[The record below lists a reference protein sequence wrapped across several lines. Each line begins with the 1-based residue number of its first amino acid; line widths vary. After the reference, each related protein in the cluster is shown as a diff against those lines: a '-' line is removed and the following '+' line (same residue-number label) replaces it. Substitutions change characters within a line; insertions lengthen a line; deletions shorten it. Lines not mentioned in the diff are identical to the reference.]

1 MKVRSAVLLSAL
13 FAAGALGVNSG
24 VTHADT
30 VDDSTTTSTIVDNS
44 ATKNNVDVTTDTQSN
59 KTQNNATVAQNSA
72 NITNEMVNANQNVDT
87 TNATTQ
93 DTASVS
99 VASNNTTHQTSNAT
113 NSMVKQEFVGKINYV
128 PGYGVNLW
136 KITEDNSV
144 SWSAPRRLATG
155 STWKVYGYT
164 EINKDRL
171 YNLGGNQW
179 VYSQYIVNTDSPT
192 TPANADM
199 TPLPKNSFVV
209 VAYTPNYGIA
219 VWNQNGDKLKLAGK
233 TLANGSSWKAF
244 GKKDFNNTT
253 FYNLGGNQWVD
264 STYVIEGTSTGKYT
278 VLKDDASSQEY
289 YTSQYNPVFAPWGCA
304 SAALSMLMKY
314 DGNWKNV
321 PGTTDAQKLRYMQDH
336 LPQNNYGGQVGN
348 PYTGAGFKS
357 VITSKA
363 LANYAHS
370 LGDSRIKDISGVSLN
385 TIADLVE
392 AGHPVLYYGWSS
404 YDGGGNKAR
413 NHCKVI
419 LGYNPAN
426 NTFLVH
432 DPLYQYKYFYRGGG
446 GQREGIY
453 NGYDLGPIAW
463 VNASSIGREFRN
475 NALTIQ

>member
-1 MKVRSAVLLSAL
+1 MKTRSAMLLSAL
-13 FAAGALGVNSG
+13 FAAGVLGVNAG
-24 VTHADT
+24 TAHADT
-30 VDDSTTTSTIVDNS
+30 VTDSASQTSVVNTPSTTTTNEAQSQNNTSVDSNNPNNNQPVQATTNTTQVANSVDN
-44 ATKNNVDVTTDTQSN
+44 NVNRSEQ
-59 KTQNNATVAQNSA
+59 
-72 NITNEMVNANQNVDT
+72 VNTFAP
-87 TNATTQ
+87 A
-93 DTASVS
+93 
-99 VASNNTTHQTSNAT
+99 
-113 NSMVKQEFVGKINYV
+113 VKQEFTGKINYV

-136 KITEDNSV
+136 KLNEDKSV
-144 SWSAPRRLATG
+144 SWIAPRRLAAG
-155 STWKVYGYT
+155 STWKVFGYT
-164 EINKDRL
+164 DINNNRL

-179 VYSQYIVNTDSPT
+179 VYSKYIVNVNAPSTPT
-192 TPANADM
+192 TSNSSDM
-199 TPLPKNSFVV
+199 TPLAKNSFVV
-209 VAYTPNYGIA
+209 VAYTPHYGIA
-219 VWNQNGDKLKLAGK
+219 VWAQNGNSLKLAGK
-233 TLANGSSWKAF
+233 TLPNGSAWNAF
-244 GKKDFNNTT
+244 VKKNFNNKT

-264 STYVIEGTSTGKYT
+264 SSYVVEGTSTGKYA
-278 VLKDDASSQEY
+278 VLKNNASSQEF

-321 PGTTDAQKLRYMQDH
+321 PGTTEAQKLKYMQDH
-336 LPQNNYGGQVGN
+336 LPQNYNGGQIGN

-370 LGDSRIKDISGVSLN
+370 LGDSRIKDISGANLN
-385 TIADLVE
+385 TIAKLIE

-419 LGYNPAN
+419 FGYNPAN

-432 DPLYQYKYFYRGGG
+432 DPLYQYKHFYKGGG
-446 GQREGIY
+446 GQREGVY

-463 VNASSIGREFRN
+463 VSYSSLSREFAYRGGN